1 VIIECR
7 RCRTKY
13 RFDRENLRGEGA
25 WLRCTRCRHVFFL
38 RNPEKEIALQEKGPV
53 AGPGEAERAG
63 LVPSEPAGDFPPPE
77 QASDKP
83 VQEAEE
89 AVSPEEE
96 AAREAERD
104 LEKLIAKAEGE
115 GDSVEADGT
124 SPLKKLFYVILFLLL
139 LAGGYVILQPEA
151 ARTLLDRVA
160 DPLRNLFSFTRQ
172 TPVSFTAVEENVLTN
187 TAAGRLMVIRG
198 VAVNNTTE
206 TLPVIRAR
214 ARLLDSKGETV
225 RESVS
230 HGGNILT
237 EEELRTLDPE
247 EMAAILDT
255 PEGRNFPNIQ
265 VPPEGTVPFM
275 IVITEPPENAA
286 EYTIETVPSS

>member
-1 VIIECR
+1 VIVECR

-13 RFDRENLRGEGA
+13 RLDRENLQGEGA

-38 RNPEKEIALQEKGPV
+38 RNPEKETALQEKAPV
-53 AGPGEAERAG
+53 DGAGEAERAG
-63 LVPSEPAGDFPPPE
+63 PVPPEPAGDFPPPE
-77 QASDKP
+77 QASGEP
-83 VQEAEE
+83 VQEPEE

-104 LEKLIAKAEGE
+104 LEKLIAEGE
-115 GDSVEADGT
+115 GDSVEADGA

-139 LAGGYVILQPEA
+139 LAGGYAALQPEA

-160 DPLRNLFSFTRQ
+160 DPVRNLFSLTGQ
-172 TPVSFTAVEENVLTN
+172 PPVSFTAVEEHFLTN
-187 TAAGRLMVIRG
+187 TEAGRLMVIRG
-198 VAVNNTTE
+198 VAVNNTAE
-206 TLPVIRAR
+206 TLPAIRAR
-214 ARLLDSKGETV
+214 ARILDSKGETV
-225 RESVS
+225 RESAS
-230 HGGNILT
+230 HGGNVLT

-255 PEGRNFPNIQ
+255 PEGRNFPNVQ

-275 IVITEPPENAA
+275 IVIIDPPENAA

>member
-1 VIIECR
+1 MIVECR

-13 RFDRENLRGEGA
+13 RFDRGNLRGEGA

-38 RNPEKEIALQEKGPV
+38 RNPEKEIALQEKAPV

-63 LVPSEPAGDFPPPE
+63 PIPSEPAGGFPPPE
-77 QASDKP
+77 QASGEP
-83 VQEAEE
+83 VQESEE
-89 AVSPEEE
+89 VVSPEEE

-104 LEKLIAKAEGE
+104 LEELIAKAEGE
-115 GDSVEADGT
+115 GDSVETDGA

-139 LAGGYVILQPEA
+139 LAGGYAIVQPDA

-160 DPLRNLFSFTRQ
+160 DPVRNLFSFTRQ
-172 TPVSFTAVEENVLTN
+172 TPVSFTAVEEHFFTN

-198 VAVNNTTE
+198 VAVNNTAE
-206 TLPVIRAR
+206 TLSAVRAR
-214 ARLLDSKGETV
+214 ARILDSKGETV
-225 RESVS
+225 RESAS

-255 PEGRNFPNIQ
+255 PEGRNFPNVQ

-275 IVITEPPENAA
+275 IVIIDPPENAA
-286 EYTIETVPSS
+286 EYTIERVPSS